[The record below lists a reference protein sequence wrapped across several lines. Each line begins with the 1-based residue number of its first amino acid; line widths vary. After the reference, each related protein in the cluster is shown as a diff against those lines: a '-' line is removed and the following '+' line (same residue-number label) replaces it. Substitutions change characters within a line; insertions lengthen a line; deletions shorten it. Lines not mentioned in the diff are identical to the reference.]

1 MSFEEINSLIPCL
14 DRIEACTH
22 STSLPA
28 VPGQYQ
34 LIVVRRG
41 HVTVFPESGESSIC
55 TQGYACHPRI
65 GGYRIEVP
73 RTKAAEYVI
82 FNYRMLPLEQQEWT
96 LEGPLGTYS
105 EVKIHYMVDELLR
118 KTREELPEAGSPEAA
133 AFRYRT
139 RLMLERILYIFLR
152 ESHMKK
158 NEGSVT
164 RSIEDTISYMNE
176 HYMLPLTLSMLAGR
190 AGMSEGHYTVL
201 FKKQTGRTMTVY
213 LRSLRIEKAKQLF
226 SQTRLP
232 AKEIAQQV
240 GFSDYFYFSRMFK
253 KEVGMS
259 PSEYLISVK
268 PKQI

>member
-14 DRIEACTH
+14 DYIEAYTR
-22 STSLPA
+22 STPLPA
-28 VPGQYQ
+28 VLGQYH

-41 HVTVFPESGESSIC
+41 HVTVFLESGESVIC
-55 TQGYACHPRI
+55 TQGYACHP
-65 GGYRIEVP
+65 GSGDYRIEVP

-82 FNYRMLPLEQQEWT
+82 FTYRMLPLEQEWT

-118 KTREELPEAGSPEAA
+118 KMQEELPEEGRPEAA

-152 ESHMKK
+152 ESLMKK
-158 NEGSVT
+158 NEGSVA
-164 RSIEDTISYMNE
+164 RSIEDTITYMNE

-226 SQTRLP
+226 RQTRLP

-259 PSEYLISVK
+259 PSEYLTSVK
-268 PKQI
+268 PNQI